1 MDQALAQPHR
11 PTVAIPRRGMVLTA
25 ALIATFMAAVESSII
40 ATAMP
45 TIVGD
50 LGGFRLFSWVF
61 AAYLLTMAVTVPIY
75 GRLADHLRP
84 QADLFCR
91 HRHFSGRHD
100 LVRLRAHMV
109 VA

>member
-1 MDQALAQPHR
+1 MDQALAQPQR
-11 PTVAIPRRGMVLTA
+11 PAVAIPRRGMVLTA

-75 GRLADHLRP
+75 GRLADIY
-84 QADLFCR
+84 
-91 HRHFSGRHD
+91 GRKRIFFVGTGILD
-100 LVRLRAHMV
+100 RKSV
-109 VA
+109 V

>member
-1 MDQALAQPHR
+1 MDQALGQQHR
-11 PTVAIPRRGMVLTA
+11 PTVVVPHRGMVLLA

-61 AAYLLTMAVTVPIY
+61 AAYLLMMAVTVPIY
-75 GRLADHLRP
+75 GRLADLYGRKRIFLSGPAFFWSVRP
-84 QADLFCR
+84 CAVWR
-91 HRHFSGRHD
+91 EPWSH
-100 LVRLRAHMV
+100 
-109 VA
+109 